1 MLLLHKVKDL
11 LEALPNINP
20 DTIRDKYLRTPL
32 HLACSR
38 RDDPLVA
45 TSIAKLLIRAGSDV
59 NNGVGDVDG
68 LQPMHLG
75 KEEKGKEV
83 EVGVYKSF
91 ICSCSCWKL
100 SMRFNVV
107 TRRLVCCDLIC
118 HFNISRIILTD

>member
-1 MLLLHKVKDL
+1 MTNLIEQWTVKEL
-11 LEALPNINP
+11 LEVLPTINP

-68 LQPMHLG
+68 LQPMHMG
-75 KEEKGKEV
+75 KGSYEGREGKKETV
-83 EVGVYKSF
+83 SH
-91 ICSCSCWKL
+91 I
-100 SMRFNVV
+100 
-107 TRRLVCCDLIC
+107 T
-118 HFNISRIILTD
+118 